1 MDKNKLNNIALS
13 IAKKPKG
20 ILAADESTGT
30 IKKRFDQINLESNF
44 ENRRKYRE
52 LLFTSKNI
60 EDYISGVIMYD
71 ETIRQNDSGGSSFV
85 ELLKRRNIH
94 SGIKVDTGAKVL
106 VGSEDEKITE
116 GLDNLEKRIEEYSQ
130 IGATFTKWRAVIN
143 IGEQLPTDY
152 CLELNAHA
160 LARYSRIVQK
170 YNMVPIVEPE
180 VIMDGSHDIEKCL
193 KVTNKTLRTVFK
205 QLDFQ
210 GVYIGGILLK
220 PNMVISGIDCKVQAS
235 IKEVSEMTINCLE
248 DSIPSDVPG
257 VVFLSGGQ
265 NYKIATEH
273 LNQMNKVDSNLC
285 NLSFSYGRA
294 LQQPV
299 ISTWEG
305 KEENFKK
312 SQNEFTKRCKLNS
325 LATIGQYETEMENI

>member
-1 MDKNKLNNIALS
+1 MKIEE
-13 IAKKPKG
+13 IAKLMVTKGRG

-30 IKKRFDQINLESNF
+30 MGKRLKSVNIEST
-44 ENRRKYRE
+44 EKNRLHFRE
-52 LLFTSKNI
+52 TLFTSSAMKSS
-60 EDYISGVIMYD
+60 ISGVILYD
-71 ETIRQNDSGGSSFV
+71 ETIKQKSSEGISIPELIKKNGS
-85 ELLKRRNIH
+85 IP
-94 SGIKVDTGAKVL
+94 GIKVDKGVKLLA
-106 VGSEDEKITE
+106 GSSDEKITE
-116 GLDNLEKRIEEYSQ
+116 GLDGLRERMDEYYKL
-130 IGATFTKWRAVIN
+130 GARFAKWRAVYSISSDQPS
-143 IGEQLPTDY
+143 EQ
-152 CLELNAHA
+152 CIKANAHA
-160 LARYSRIVQK
+160 LARYAAIVQEAK
-170 YNMVPIVEPE
+170 MVPIVEPE